1 MKTYKFFSR
10 VKQKSLKF
18 MEQWHRA
25 MPHKAFSDLKNGT
38 EHGTMAQSMAQTLSH
53 KTTKRERQTCRTR
66 LDTDI
71 TYNLQNSQTTSAP
84 RYFQPADLNSITSFP
99 IDSDSDNPSLGFQF
113 GVLKI
118 QFWCEVSPS
127 FVDDRHR
134 RFARGIFSAM

>member
-1 MKTYKFFSR
+1 
-10 VKQKSLKF
+10 

-25 MPHKAFSDLKNGT
+25 MPHKAFSDLKYGT
-38 EHGTMAQSMAQTLSH
+38 VHGTMAQRMAQTLSH

-71 TYNLQNSQTTSAP
+71 TDNLQNSQTTSAP

-99 IDSDSDNPSLGFQF
+99 MDSDSDNPSLGFQF

-118 QFWCEVSPS
+118 QF
-127 FVDDRHR
+127 
-134 RFARGIFSAM
+134 